1 MRKQDVELGQVYAVK
16 VSGRIHTVRLVT
28 VSAFGGWVGRN
39 EKTGRE
45 VRIKSA
51 AKLRYPIKPGM
62 NRGDALLE
70 RQRQNRVAA
79 ECNPF
84 SDLPFAPEE
93 NEVADQLGCPH
104 CGECRVDWL
113 VWQEDWEHIRCRR
126 CQQLYQVSQIC
137 QASIPPRIAGRWIL
151 GSVQMSQ
158 QKLTDQG
165 VPN

>member
-1 MRKQDVELGQVYAVK
+1 MKKNDVLIGQTYAVK
-16 VSGRIHTVRLVT
+16 VSGQIRPVKLTAE
-28 VSAFGGWVGRN
+28 SPYGGWIGRN
-39 EKTGRE
+39 MQSGRE

-62 NRGDALLE
+62 NRGDVLLE
-70 RQRQNRVAA
+70 RQRQNRVAT
-79 ECNPF
+79 ECNPY

-93 NEVADQLGCPH
+93 DEVAGQLECPR

-126 CQQLYQVSQIC
+126 CQQVYQVPQIG

-158 QKLTDQG
+158 QKLADQG

>member
-1 MRKQDVELGQVYAVK
+1 MKKKDVQIGQTYAVK
-16 VSGRIHTVRLVT
+16 VSGQIRPVKLTAE
-28 VSAFGGWVGRN
+28 SPYGGWLGRN
-39 EKTGRE
+39 MQSGRE

-51 AKLRYPIKPGM
+51 AKLRYPIKPGI

-79 ECNPF
+79 ECNPY

-93 NEVADQLGCPH
+93 DEVAGQLGCPR

-113 VWQEDWEHIRCRR
+113 VWQEDWKHIRCMR
-126 CQQLYQVSQIC
+126 CQHLYQVPQIG

-158 QKLTDQG
+158 QKLTERR
-165 VPN
+165 VP